1 MAINFA
7 VQENPRGQS
16 VLLMVILSVAV
27 TCGLQLLFQ
36 VLGPFGVFLSPLLAF
51 PIAYVSMRCGLVPA
65 LASLLIV
72 IIFVTKTVGPMY
84 GIAYVLQF
92 GGASLVLPLL
102 LRYGV
107 GWFKALIVT
116 LVLSATLLIAIA
128 GIYTLKN
135 DTTINAVVVDYVDSE
150 VDVARQVYEKAELS
164 TDQKNELFL
173 VLDSTGVFFKQAYV
187 GLSCVGLGVVMMATL
202 VLLSMAAR
210 RHYVIQGVM
219 FHELRL
225 SEWLIWLLIVAGFS
239 LMVDMAMVQRVALNM
254 LTVLLPLYFLQG
266 IAIVTFFLRK
276 KAFSTAS
283 RVFVYMMILVINP
296 LPLVVTAVGVFDMW
310 FDFRKPRVKTT

>member
-1 MAINFA
+1 
-7 VQENPRGQS
+7 
-16 VLLMVILSVAV
+16 MVILSVAV

-210 RHYVIQGVM
+210 RHYIIQGVM

>member
-210 RHYVIQGVM
+210 RHYIIQGVM

>member
-1 MAINFA
+1 M
-7 VQENPRGQS
+7 QENPRGQS